1 MLGYT
6 ALGSEKI
13 SYISDNTAIA
23 DAAEAVVPKK
33 VGTCNITV
41 RFTAANDD
49 TADLPM
55 QFIVTNPSFTQ
66 KRVILA
72 KGLSKQVSLRGCSAY
87 STIENTQPK
96 GTKAYFK
103 NNNTIYA
110 KAAGIVKL
118 YLVVDGKQVEIDVIV
133 SNPRFTQNAVAM
145 YKGASKNLSIAG
157 LQKGY
162 SKISFRSLNKKL
174 MTISKSGKIKAKK
187 VGYGYIEV
195 TSDGK
200 TFRVLVQI
208 AKKKAY
214 QATRK
219 AIQISKRKTTYS
231 QARRMSKKYYDCSS
245 LVSRVYRQY
254 GQYFGQRR
262 GWSPVAA
269 GIGYWCTNHKK
280 VLFKKAAS
288 YKTLLPGDL
297 IFYSYEKNGRYRN
310 ISHIEMYVGN
320 GKNVSA
326 SSSYGRVV
334 HYDYHTSCT
343 VLIARP
349 CK

>member
-1 MLGYT
+1 
-6 ALGSEKI
+6 
-13 SYISDNTAIA
+13 
-23 DAAEAVVPKK
+23 
-33 VGTCNITV
+33 
-41 RFTAANDD
+41 
-49 TADLPM
+49 M

-103 NNNTIYA
+103 NNNTICA

-187 VGYGYIEV
+187 VGY
-195 TSDGK
+195 
-200 TFRVLVQI
+200 
-208 AKKKAY
+208 
-214 QATRK
+214 
-219 AIQISKRKTTYS
+219 
-231 QARRMSKKYYDCSS
+231 
-245 LVSRVYRQY
+245 
-254 GQYFGQRR
+254 
-262 GWSPVAA
+262 
-269 GIGYWCTNHKK
+269 
-280 VLFKKAAS
+280 
-288 YKTLLPGDL
+288 
-297 IFYSYEKNGRYRN
+297 
-310 ISHIEMYVGN
+310 
-320 GKNVSA
+320 
-326 SSSYGRVV
+326 
-334 HYDYHTSCT
+334 
-343 VLIARP
+343 
-349 CK
+349 

>member
-1 MLGYT
+1 VTPENSDSIVVSNKHILEAKNAGTTTAQITLVSTKNEEETLDCQVMIIVHEVEKLTMAYGSAARLAAFDYYNPYQEKYTFSNQGAVFNQDYQVVVRGLKTVDVHVTKNNKTFLVAQITVEALSLKNAVVARAVNTTPYQTEVLGYT

-118 YLVVDGKQVEIDVIV
+118 YLVVDGKQVEIDVNRIKPKIYTKCGCDV
-133 SNPRFTQNAVAM
+133 QRCIKESVNCRFT
-145 YKGASKNLSIAG
+145 K
-157 LQKGY
+157 
-162 SKISFRSLNKKL
+162 
-174 MTISKSGKIKAKK
+174 
-187 VGYGYIEV
+187 
-195 TSDGK
+195 
-200 TFRVLVQI
+200 RV
-208 AKKKAY
+208 
-214 QATRK
+214 
-219 AIQISKRKTTYS
+219 
-231 QARRMSKKYYDCSS
+231 
-245 LVSRVYRQY
+245 
-254 GQYFGQRR
+254 
-262 GWSPVAA
+262 
-269 GIGYWCTNHKK
+269 
-280 VLFKKAAS
+280 
-288 YKTLLPGDL
+288 
-297 IFYSYEKNGRYRN
+297 
-310 ISHIEMYVGN
+310 
-320 GKNVSA
+320 
-326 SSSYGRVV
+326 
-334 HYDYHTSCT
+334 
-343 VLIARP
+343 
-349 CK
+349 